1 MQQMFVSQLFSNE
14 NKKIFQEGQP
24 IIASVTFVLCVLVF
38 FKYVTSLTLVYKEYF
53 RLFII
58 TFLDHL
64 DTIENIFLR
73 IEYVLSM
80 NKDGKD

>member
-1 MQQMFVSQLFSNE
+1 
-14 NKKIFQEGQP
+14 
-24 IIASVTFVLCVLVF
+24 
-38 FKYVTSLTLVYKEYF
+38 VYKEYF
-53 RLFII
+53 RLFVI